1 MKYTVTFTQHW
12 SYEVE
17 AKTTEEAENIAY
29 EKFSA
34 DMHYPFEAVRT
45 IKKYCKDT
53 CLAHCSFDCPLRR
66 WCGLMATAPE
76 TWPDPEEGG
85 GEEF

>member
-34 DMHYPFEAVRT
+34 DMHYPCAYTFYDEVEFDPDMDEAE
-45 IKKYCKDT
+45 Y
-53 CLAHCSFDCPLRR
+53 
-66 WCGLMATAPE
+66 ME
-76 TWPDPEEGG
+76 TDREWW
-85 GEEF
+85 